1 MNKTLGFGTSAGVV
15 AILAVVLRLAV
26 PTPTKVQEGAG
37 DSHAVAKPSAG
48 SASSGTESL
57 ETSHGLDVEGP
68 WLATQAFFHQDP
80 NGVACPKSKGSSG
93 EAPVVGCAS
102 SPDLT
107 HLSSVETCARDSG
120 CSQSL
125 SRYFGV
131 VHDSGRPPQIQ
142 YIIATVPD
150 PLHTRLALSTDS
162 SLETIEKAAVESH
175 WEFAAQWLPWYDS
188 ADAGEKDAE
197 KRRKQRALIKEQESQ
212 PGLLVFR
219 HGPVSG
225 GAGEKKSADSHF
237 DNNLLFVFLIG
248 ETPTTGING
257 VAFRIARAY
266 MRAFGDPPEVRIVGP
281 TFSGSYYS
289 LSQLIEG
296 DHIRA
301 NQQQVLRALPSVRY
315 VVRTGSATSANAAD
329 ALKHTPHVDI
339 RVNGIGENSN
349 DHTQHFESVR
359 DGLGIDPRQTA
370 ILAED
375 DTAFSRQFGHSRD
388 NKGHPQETLVLRFPR
403 DISHLRNVY
412 QEANSKSGQESTP
425 SSVEFSLKDTESGED
440 TVPTFSAAQT
450 PLEQNSVLEYIISEL
465 RASRIR
471 LVELAATN
479 VLDALFLAEV
489 LRLQCPDIRLLIDQ
503 PDLLFVKAAQT
514 EPLEGVLAISSYPLF
529 PDSRHWSLDQTGSQK
544 PIHESSAA
552 EALYN
557 ALGSFLL
564 VPNQPPI
571 LNDYA
576 WDQND
581 RPQTWLLEL
590 SRHGFAPVRLLQD
603 RDSSWYYRYSAA
615 VPHASFVQPVPSAL
629 WFFFTSAFAA
639 ISLVFCSWITRL
651 NRDKYLLVAS
661 LAATDG
667 RHIAD
672 AYRLMFLFF
681 TLLILAVA
689 QAILYVPLLIGAAP
703 NTLGDKLFHL
713 LSIAGI
719 VVPFGFAVWLLKPIF
734 AAPRV
739 TLARYA
745 YAAFGLAFALLVPGL
760 WYLSCARPEGH
771 TGFFLSMRALEMHV
785 GPSPSLPILLLLAA
799 LLIFSVSHLLRFYFL
814 MAQRPRM
821 FTAAIDRFSKGKL
834 RNCRRSMNRILASP
848 MDLSPGRQAAI
859 AFALAAALA
868 LLDLLLSVHA
878 KLSSIEGRL
887 YDTIT
892 LLLLSMVVAAIVLT
906 ACQMKQCWISLQQ
919 ILIRFHALPLVC
931 FFTPL
936 HTTGKGGPVWARRFD
951 LQSLRIP
958 TASIIVLH
966 NLQVAIKDPSYAGD
980 EVNPEELRTWFDSY
994 RETLGNLIA
1003 AKKVVNYPGSGP
1015 KEEQMDRAGIRKEFG
1030 RLRYQ
1035 GATIS
1040 HNLNGSVIVPEWSRT
1055 ALPWIPPVMDDKTQM
1070 QPDCTQLRNQSISEI
1085 AQTFV
1090 TLQYSMFINYG
1101 VRQIQNLLLAVSLG
1115 FGLLV
1120 VALNVYAFEALHL
1133 VNRFLLV
1140 GFIGLGVVIW
1150 QVMSQMERDPVLSR
1164 LSGSTEGELSREF
1177 YVKLIGYGAL
1187 PLVSVLS
1194 SQFPSIGHF
1203 LSSWVEP
1210 SLEAFK

>member
-1 MNKTLGFGTSAGVV
+1 MNKTLGFGTSAGIV
-15 AILAVVLRLAV
+15 AILAVVLRLGI
-26 PTPTKVQEGAG
+26 PTPARVQQGAA
-37 DSHAVAKPSAG
+37 DSQTAAKSSAG
-48 SASSGTESL
+48 SVPSGTESPQTSQRL
-57 ETSHGLDVEGP
+57 EIEGP
-68 WLATQAFFHQDP
+68 WLATQAFFHQDR
-80 NGVACPKSKGSSG
+80 NGVKCPPNKGG
-93 EAPVVGCAS
+93 GDEVPVVGCAN

-107 HLSSVETCARDSG
+107 HLSSVENCANDSRCG
-120 CSQSL
+120 KSL

-131 VHDSGRPPQIQ
+131 PDHDGLTPPIQ

-150 PLHTRLALSTDS
+150 PLHTRLALATDS

-188 ADAGEKDAE
+188 ANTSEKDAE
-197 KRRKQRALIKEQESQ
+197 KRRTQRALIKEQESQ

-219 HGPVSG
+219 HGPIASS
-225 GAGEKKSADSHF
+225 AGSKKSADSHF
-237 DNNLLFVFLIG
+237 ENNLLFVFVIG

-266 MRAFGDPPEVRIVGP
+266 MRAFGDAPEVRIVGP
-281 TFSGSYYS
+281 SFSGSYYS
-289 LSQLIEG
+289 LSQLIEDDYLRSTKQQG
-296 DHIRA
+296 QRA
-301 NQQQVLRALPSVRY
+301 PPSPRY
-315 VVRTGSATSANAAD
+315 IVRTGSATSVDAAD

-339 RVNGIGENSN
+339 QVNGIGENSK
-349 DHTQHFESVR
+349 DHTRHFESVR
-359 DGLGIDPRQTA
+359 DGLGINPSQAA

-375 DTAFSRQFGHSRD
+375 DTAFSRQFGHSPD
-388 NKGHPQETLVLRFPR
+388 PKGRPQETLVLRFPR

-412 QEANSKSGQESTP
+412 QDTTSNSGQPDTP
-425 SSVEFSLKDTESGED
+425 SSVELSLKDTESGED

-450 PLEQNSVLEYIISEL
+450 PLEQNSVLEYIVSEL

-479 VLDALFLAEV
+479 VLDALFLVEV
-489 LRLQCPDIRLLIDQ
+489 LRRQCPDIRLMIDQ

-529 PDSRHWSLDQTGSQK
+529 PGSRHWSLDQTGSQK
-544 PIHESSAA
+544 PIHESSNA

-557 ALGSFLL
+557 AVGSFLL
-564 VPNQPPI
+564 VRNQPPI
-571 LNDYA
+571 LNDYV
-576 WDQND
+576 WDQSLQ
-581 RPQTWLLEL
+581 PQTWLLEL
-590 SRHGFAPVRLLQD
+590 SRHGFAPIRLLQD
-603 RDSSWYYRYSAA
+603 QDPSWYYRNRATVS
-615 VPHASFVQPVPSAL
+615 HATFTLPVPSAL
-629 WFFFTSAFAA
+629 WFFFTSAFAT
-639 ISLVFCSWITRL
+639 ISLVSCFWITRL
-651 NRDKYLLVAS
+651 NKDRYLLAAS
-661 LAATDG
+661 VLATDG

-672 AYRLMFLFF
+672 AYRLMLLFF
-681 TLLILAVA
+681 SLLIVAVA
-689 QAILYVPLLIGAAP
+689 QTILYIPLLTGGAP
-703 NTLGDKLFHL
+703 NTLGDNLFYL

-719 VVPFGFAVWLLKPIF
+719 AVPFAFAIWLLKPIF
-734 AAPRV
+734 APPRV
-739 TLARYA
+739 TPARYA
-745 YAAFGLAFALLVPGL
+745 YAAVGLVFALLLPGL
-760 WYLSCARPEGH
+760 WYLSCARPQGH

-785 GPSPSLPILLLLAA
+785 GPSPSLPILLLLTA
-799 LLIFSVSHLLRFYFL
+799 LLIFSVSHLLRFHLL
-814 MAQRPRM
+814 MAQRPRL
-821 FTAAIDRFSKGKL
+821 FTAAIDRFSKGKV

-848 MDLSPGRQAAI
+848 MHLSPWRQAAI
-859 AFALAAALA
+859 AFVLAAAFA
-868 LLDLLLSVHA
+868 FLDLLLGVHS

-892 LLLLSMVVAAIVLT
+892 LLLLSIVVAAIILT
-906 ACQMKQCWISLQQ
+906 AYQMNQCWMSLQQ
-919 ILIRFHALPLVC
+919 ILIRLHALPLVC
-931 FFTPL
+931 FFKPL

-966 NLQVAIKDPSYAGD
+966 NLEIAIKDPSCATQELDSD
-980 EVNPEELRTWFDSY
+980 EVRTWFDSY
-994 RETLGNLIA
+994 RETLGNLIS
-1003 AKKVVNYPGSGP
+1003 AKKVTNDPSGP
-1015 KEEQMDRAGIRKEFG
+1015 KEEQMDRAGIRREFG

-1055 ALPWIPPVMDDKTQM
+1055 ALPWIPPVMDDKTTTE
-1070 QPDCTQLRNQSISEI
+1070 PDCTRLKKQSISEI

-1090 TLQYSMFINYG
+1090 TLQYTMFINYG

-1115 FGLLV
+1115 FGLLA
-1120 VALNVYAFEALHL
+1120 VALNVYAFESLHL
-1133 VNRFLLV
+1133 INRFLLV
-1140 GFIGLGVVIW
+1140 GFIGLGVLVW
-1150 QVMSQMERDPVLSR
+1150 RVMSQMERDPVLSR

-1177 YVKLIGYGAL
+1177 YFKLIGYGAL

>member
-15 AILAVVLRLAV
+15 AIVAVVLRLAV
-26 PTPTKVQEGAG
+26 PTQTKVQEGAV
-37 DSHAVAKPSAG
+37 DNHAAAKPSVG

-57 ETSHGLDVEGP
+57 EASQQLEIEGP

-80 NGVACPKSKGSSG
+80 NGVKCPPSKGG
-93 EAPVVGCAS
+93 GAGVPVVGCAN

-107 HLSSVETCARDSG
+107 HLSSVETCANDPR
-120 CSQSL
+120 CSKSL

-131 VHDSGRPPQIQ
+131 VNDSGLTPQIQ

-150 PLHTRLALSTDS
+150 PLHTRLALATDS

-188 ADAGEKDAE
+188 ADASEKDAE

-219 HGPVSG
+219 QGAISG
-225 GAGEKKSADSHF
+225 GAGANKSADSHF
-237 DNNLLFVFLIG
+237 ENNLLFVFLIG

-266 MRAFGDPPEVRIVGP
+266 MRALGDAPEVRIAGP
-281 TFSGSYYS
+281 SFSGSYYS

-296 DHIRA
+296 DHIRV
-301 NQQQVLRALPSVRY
+301 NQQQVQRAPPSPRY
-315 VVRTGSATSANAAD
+315 IVRTGSATSVDGAD
-329 ALKHTPHVDI
+329 ALKHTPRVDI
-339 RVNGIGENSN
+339 RVNGIGENSK
-349 DHTQHFESVR
+349 DHTRHFESVR
-359 DGLGIDPRQTA
+359 DELGINSRQTA

-375 DTAFSRQFGHSRD
+375 DTAFSRQFGRSPD
-388 NKGHPQETLVLRFPR
+388 KKGRSQETLVLRFPR

-412 QEANSKSGQESTP
+412 QDANSKAGQQGAP
-425 SSVEFSLKDTESGED
+425 SSVEFSLKDTENGED

-489 LRLQCPDIRLLIDQ
+489 LRLQCPDIRLLVDQ
-503 PDLLFVKAAQT
+503 PDLLFVKAAQA

-529 PDSRHWSLDQTGSQK
+529 PGARHWSLDQTGSQK
-544 PIHESSAA
+544 PIHESSTA

-557 ALGSFLL
+557 AVGSFLL
-564 VPNQPPI
+564 VPNQSPI
-571 LNDYA
+571 LNDYL

-603 RDSSWYYRYSAA
+603 QDPSWYYRNSAT
-615 VPHASFVQPVPSAL
+615 VSQASFMLPVPSVL
-629 WFFFTSAFAA
+629 WFFFTSTFAA
-639 ISLVFCSWITRL
+639 ISLLFCFWITRL
-651 NRDKYLLVAS
+651 NRDRYLLVAS
-661 LAATDG
+661 LVATDG
-667 RHIAD
+667 RHIVD
-672 AYRLMFLFF
+672 SYRLMFLFF
-681 TLLILAVA
+681 SLLILAVA
-689 QAILYVPLLIGAAP
+689 QAILYIPLLIGAAP
-703 NTLGDKLFHL
+703 NTLGDRLFHL
-713 LSIAGI
+713 LSITGI
-719 VVPFGFAVWLLKPIF
+719 AVPFGFAVWLLKPIF

-739 TLARYA
+739 TMARYA
-745 YAAFGLAFALLVPGL
+745 YAAFGLVFALLVPGL

-785 GPSPSLPILLLLAA
+785 GPSPSLPILLLLVA
-799 LLIFSVSHLLRFYFL
+799 LLVFSVSHLLRFYFL
-814 MAQRPRM
+814 MGQRPRL

-859 AFALAAALA
+859 ACALAAAFA
-868 LLDLLLSVHA
+868 FLDLLLTVHA
-878 KLSSIEGRL
+878 KLSSIEGRV

-906 ACQMKQCWISLQQ
+906 ACQMKQCWRSLQQ

-931 FFTPL
+931 FFTSL

-966 NLQVAIKDPSYAGD
+966 NLQVAIKDPSRATPEVDPD
-980 EVNPEELRTWFDSY
+980 EVRAWFDSY
-994 RETLGNLIA
+994 RETLGNLIS
-1003 AKKVVNYPGSGP
+1003 AKKVVNHPTGP
-1015 KEEQMDRAGIRKEFG
+1015 KEEQMDRAGIRKELG

-1035 GATIS
+1035 GASIS

-1055 ALPWIPPVMDDKTQM
+1055 ALPWIPPVMDEKTKM
-1070 QPDCTQLRNQSISEI
+1070 EPDCTQLKNQSISEI

-1120 VALNVYAFEALHL
+1120 VALNVYAFESLHL
-1133 VNRFLLV
+1133 INRFLLV
-1140 GFIGLGVVIW
+1140 GFIGLGVVVW
-1150 QVMSQMERDPVLSR
+1150 RVMSQMERDPVLSR
-1164 LSGSTEGELSREF
+1164 LSGSAEGELSREF
-1177 YVKLIGYGAL
+1177 YLKVIGYGAL
-1187 PLVSVLS
+1187 PLVSVVS

-1210 SLEAFK
+1210 SLQAFK

>member
-1 MNKTLGFGTSAGVV
+1 MNKTLGFGASAGVV
-15 AILAVVLRLAV
+15 AVLAVVLRLAI
-26 PTPTKVQEGAG
+26 PTSPGVQEGVDTSQSA
-37 DSHAVAKPSAG
+37 AKPLAG
-48 SASSGTESL
+48 STPSGPESPQTSRRL
-57 ETSHGLDVEGP
+57 EIEGP

-80 NGVACPKSKGSSG
+80 NGVKCPPNKGG
-93 EAPVVGCAS
+93 DEAPVVGCAN

-107 HLSSVETCARDSG
+107 HLGSVENCANESR
-120 CSQSL
+120 CSKSL

-131 VHDSGRPPQIQ
+131 VNDSGLTPQIQ

-150 PLHTRLALSTDS
+150 PLHTRLALATDS
-162 SLETIEKAAVESH
+162 SLETIEKAAVESY

-188 ADAGEKDAE
+188 ADASEKDIE
-197 KRRKQRALIKEQESQ
+197 KRRTQRGLIKEQESQ

-219 HGPVSG
+219 HGPIIS
-225 GAGEKKSADSHF
+225 GAGEKTPAESHF
-237 DNNLLFVFLIG
+237 GNNLLFVFLIG

-257 VAFRIARAY
+257 VAFRMARAY
-266 MRAFGDPPEVRIVGP
+266 MRAFGDAPEVRIAGP
-281 TFSGSYYS
+281 SFSGSYYS
-289 LSQLIEG
+289 LAQLIEG
-296 DHIRA
+296 DHIRTD
-301 NQQQVLRALPSVRY
+301 QQHGTRASPPSRY
-315 VVRTGSATSANAAD
+315 VVRTGSATSVDAAD
-329 ALKHTPHVDI
+329 ALKRTPHVDI
-339 RVNGIGENSN
+339 RVNGIGENSK
-349 DHTQHFESVR
+349 DHTRHFESIR
-359 DGLGIDPRQTA
+359 DGLGIQPYQTA

-388 NKGHPQETLVLRFPR
+388 SKGHPEGTLVLRFPR

-412 QEANSKSGQESTP
+412 QDANLRNGQQNTP

-465 RASRIR
+465 RASRVR

-479 VLDALFLAEV
+479 VLDALFLTEV
-489 LRLQCPDIRLLIDQ
+489 LRRQCPDIRLLVDQ

-529 PDSRHWSLDQTGSQK
+529 PGSRHWSLDQTGSQK
-544 PIHESSAA
+544 AIHESSTA

-557 ALGSFLL
+557 AVGSFLL
-564 VPNQPPI
+564 VPNQPSM
-571 LNDYA
+571 LNDYV
-576 WDQND
+576 WDQNIL
-581 RPQTWLLEL
+581 PQTWLLEL
-590 SRHGFAPVRLLQD
+590 SRHGFAPVRLVKNQD
-603 RDSSWYYRYSAA
+603 LSWYYHDRATVS
-615 VPHASFVQPVPSAL
+615 HASFTLPVPSAL
-629 WFFFTSAFAA
+629 WFFFASTFAA
-639 ISLVFCSWITRL
+639 ISFAFCYWIVRL
-651 NRDKYLLVAS
+651 NSDRYLLVAS
-661 LAATDG
+661 MVATDG

-689 QAILYVPLLIGAAP
+689 QAILYIPLLIGTAP
-703 NTLGDKLFHL
+703 NTLGDRLFHL

-719 VVPFGFAVWLLKPIF
+719 LVPFGFAVWVLKPIF

-739 TLARYA
+739 TWARYA
-745 YAAFGLAFALLVPGL
+745 YAASGLIFVVLVPGL
-760 WYLSCARPEGH
+760 WYLSCARREDR

-799 LLIFSVSHLLRFYFL
+799 LFVFSASHLLRFHFL
-814 MAQRPRM
+814 TVQRPRL
-821 FTAAIDRFSKGKL
+821 FTAAIDRFSKGKI

-848 MDLSPGRQAAI
+848 MDLSPQRHAVI
-859 AFALAAALA
+859 ALALAAAFA
-868 LLDLLLSVHA
+868 LLDLLLAVHT
-878 KLSSIEGRL
+878 KLSSIEGKL

-892 LLLLSMVVAAIVLT
+892 LLLLAMVVAAIVLT
-906 ACQMKQCWISLQQ
+906 ACQVKQCWISLQQ

-936 HTTGKGGPVWARRFD
+936 HMTGKGGPVWARRFD

-966 NLQVAIKDPSYAGD
+966 NLQVAIKDPSYKTQELD
-980 EVNPEELRTWFDSY
+980 PEEVRTWFDVY
-994 RETLGNLIA
+994 REMLGNLIS
-1003 AKKVVNYPGSGP
+1003 AKKVVDRAYEL
-1015 KEEQMDRAGIRKEFG
+1015 KEEQMSRADMRKEFG

-1040 HNLNGSVIVPEWSRT
+1040 HNLSGSVIVPEWSRT
-1055 ALPWIPPVMDDKTQM
+1055 ALPWIPPFMDDKTRTE
-1070 QPDCTQLRNQSISEI
+1070 PDCAQSNKQSISEI

-1120 VALNVYAFEALHL
+1120 VALNVYAFESLHL
-1133 VNRFLLV
+1133 INRFLLV

-1150 QVMSQMERDPVLSR
+1150 RVMSQMERDPILSR

-1177 YVKLIGYGAL
+1177 YVKFVGYGAL
-1187 PLVSVLS
+1187 PLISVLS